1 MKNKI
6 LISVSIIISYFFFSC
21 QENPKKEDAKTAV
34 TQATEEVVKEI
45 PEFTKGIEVTHKK
58 KAFMSNKIV
67 SYDLVVQFG
76 DKEYLAARFT
86 QTVSGSKI
94 KMERTNGEVV
104 IYDGTEVYTNKTDA
118 NLPKDRFDIFT
129 WPYFVT
135 IPYKLNDEGTIWSDF
150 QDKPFYDRTAHTGKL
165 SFEANVGDAP
175 DDWYVVYKDDSNY
188 LVGAAYI
195 VSFGKG
201 KEAAEKEPHAVKYTN
216 FSEVNG
222 IPFAKD
228 WTYHMW
234 TNETGFGEQIGKANL
249 TNITFSETD
258 EMLFK
263 LPKNPIVVPLK

>member
-6 LISVSIIISYFFFSC
+6 LFSTTIISLFIFSC
-21 QENPKKEDAKTAV
+21 QENTKKEEVKTAV
-34 TQATEEVVKEI
+34 SQVSEEAIKEN
-45 PEFTKGIEVTHKK
+45 PEFTKGIEITHKK
-58 KAFMSNKIV
+58 TAFMSHEVV

-76 DKEYLAARFT
+76 GKDYLAARFT

-94 KMERTNGEVV
+94 KMERTNGEIV
-104 IYDGTEVYTNKTDA
+104 IYDGNAVFTNKQDA

-150 QDKPFYDRTAHTGKL
+150 QEKPFYNTSASTGKL
-165 SFEANVGDAP
+165 SFEANIGDAP
-175 DDWYVVYKDDSNY
+175 DDWYIVYKDDANY

-216 FSEVNG
+216 FSEVDG

-234 TNETGFGEQIGKANL
+234 TNETGFGEKIGNATL
-249 TNITFSETD
+249 SNITFSKTND
-258 EMLFK
+258 SLFSK
-263 LPKNPIVVPLK
+263 SKNAIVVPLK

>member
-1 MKNKI
+1 MKKI
-6 LISVSIIISYFFFSC
+6 ITSLFYVSLISLVSCKEESKKIEEPT
-21 QENPKKEDAKTAV
+21 QE
-34 TQATEEVVKEI
+34 TQNTEIETKAI
-45 PEFTKGIEVTHKK
+45 PEFTKEIEVTHKK
-58 KAFMSNKIV
+58 VDFMSNEIV

-76 DKEYLAARFT
+76 DKEYLAAKFT

-94 KMERTNGEVV
+94 KMERTNGETV
-104 IYDGTEVYTNKTDA
+104 IYDGTEVYTNKADA
-118 NLPKDRFDIFT
+118 NLSKDRFDIFT

-135 IPYKLNDEGTIWSDF
+135 IPYKLNDEGTVWSDF
-150 QDKPFYDRTAHTGKL
+150 QDKSFYGETVPTGKL

-175 DDWYVVYKDDSNY
+175 DDWYVVYKDAKNY

-228 WTYHMW
+228 WTYHLW
-234 TNETGFGEQIGKANL
+234 TTETGFGDQIGEATLTNVIFSKAND
-249 TNITFSETD
+249 T
-258 EMLFK
+258 LFK
-263 LPKNPIVVPLK
+263 KPENTTLVPLK

>member
-1 MKNKI
+1 MKKI
-6 LISVSIIISYFFFSC
+6 IVSLFYISLISFVSCKEES
-21 QENPKKEDAKTAV
+21 KKIEV
-34 TQATEEVVKEI
+34 PTEETQITEIETKET
-45 PEFTKGIEVTHKK
+45 PEFTRGIEVTHKK
-58 KAFMSNKIV
+58 VDFMSNDII

-76 DKEYLAARFT
+76 GKEYLAAKFT
-86 QTVSGSKI
+86 QTVSGAKI
-94 KMERTNGEVV
+94 KMERTNGETV
-104 IYDGTEVYTNKTDA
+104 IYDGTEVHTNKADA
-118 NLPKDRFDIFT
+118 NLQSDRFDIFT

-135 IPYKLNDEGTIWSDF
+135 VPYKLNDKGTIWSDF
-150 QDKPFYDRTAHTGKL
+150 QDKPFYGETVATGKL

-175 DDWYVVYKDDSNY
+175 DDWYVVYKDAKDY

-234 TNETGFGEQIGKANL
+234 TTETGYGDQIGEATLTNVTFSKAN
-249 TNITFSETD
+249 D
-258 EMLFK
+258 MLFEK
-263 LPKNPIVVPLK
+263 PKNATLVPLK